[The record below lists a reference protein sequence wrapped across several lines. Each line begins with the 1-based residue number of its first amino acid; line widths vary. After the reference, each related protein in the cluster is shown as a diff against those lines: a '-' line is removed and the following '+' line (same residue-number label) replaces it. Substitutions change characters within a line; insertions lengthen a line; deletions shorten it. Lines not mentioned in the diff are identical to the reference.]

1 MVEYICRP
9 PPVAGAYIC
18 CLSAEYLLAF
28 VVFRAKIN
36 QIDLRGGGYGSPQRQ
51 VGGTIL
57 TQEYL
62 SRLQGRLE
70 KTFQVSG
77 LESDLGVKLE
87 ELQDG
92 MVRLSLATAE
102 KHGNVYGIVH
112 GGILASLC
120 DIVMATACV
129 TLKKRIVTLDMNISY
144 IKNAPIG
151 STLTAVGEVVH
162 NGRTI
167 VRTSGRI
174 YHGEILLASAQAS
187 YYAKGDGIKMDLRP
201 EAFI

>member
-1 MVEYICRP
+1 M
-9 PPVAGAYIC
+9 
-18 CLSAEYLLAF
+18 
-28 VVFRAKIN
+28 
-36 QIDLRGGGYGSPQRQ
+36 
-51 VGGTIL
+51 

-62 SRLQGRLE
+62 KRLCSRLE
-70 KTFQVSG
+70 KTFQAAG
-77 LESDLGVKLE
+77 MESDLGVKLE
-87 ELQDG
+87 ELREG

-129 TLKKRIVTLDMNISY
+129 TLKKRIVTLDMHISY

-174 YHGEILLASAQAS
+174 YHGEALLALAQAS
-187 YYAKGDGIKMDLRP
+187 YYAKGDGMQTDFLP
-201 EAFI
+201 EASV